1 MTFSW
6 EEFGWEELAD
16 GVGRRRLPVWD
27 ATVALVAGPSG
38 ALLFDTG
45 SSLREGAEI
54 RTQVQALLGG
64 RRVTHIVLSHPH
76 FDHVLGTGAFAG
88 AQIHA
93 AAGMEK
99 ALAENGREELRLDAV
114 RQGLPESEAS
124 AAADVVIRP
133 HHLITHEWTVDLGGG
148 REVRLCLAGPAHSP
162 YDLVA
167 WIPDAGV
174 LLAGDL
180 IEESGEP
187 QAGPDATSSR
197 WPLALDRLLAL
208 GGPDA
213 RYVPGH
219 GSVVDAAFVRTQRD
233 ALAALHGVS

>member
-1 MTFSW
+1 MDVSW
-6 EEFGWEELAD
+6 EEFGWEQLGD
-16 GVGRRRLPVWD
+16 GIGRRRLPVWD
-27 ATVALVAGPSG
+27 ATVALVIGPAG

-64 RRVTHIVLSHPH
+64 RRVPHIALSHAH
-76 FDHVLGTGAFAG
+76 FDHVLGTGVFAG
-88 AQIHA
+88 ARIHA
-93 AAGMEK
+93 AAGMDA
-99 ALAENGREELRLDAV
+99 ALSSSGLEELRLDAV
-114 RQGLPESEAS
+114 RHGVPEAEAS

-133 HHLITHEWTVDLGGG
+133 HHLLTREGRLDLGGG
-148 REVRLCLAGPAHSP
+148 REVVLSPAGPAHSP
-162 YDLVA
+162 HDLVA

-187 QAGPDATSSR
+187 QAGPDATPRR
-197 WPLALDRLLAL
+197 WPQALDRLLEL

-219 GSVVDAAFVRTQRD
+219 GSVVDAKFVLAQRES
-233 ALAALHGVS
+233 LAARYGVS